1 VQPPAEIDPKARYTV
16 AILRDAPNPAGA
28 ERFLGFLLGTE
39 GRDLLQQHGL
49 NLVKPAISGEAQ
61 TMPTSV
67 KSLIDT
73 TQ

>member
-1 VQPPAEIDPKARYTV
+1 
-16 AILRDAPNPAGA
+16 
-28 ERFLGFLLGTE
+28 LLGTE

-61 TMPTSV
+61 TIPTSV